1 MSLYFTEEHEFFR
14 KSFQDFLKKEV
25 VPHIDA
31 WEQTGTIDRFISVSY
46 THLRAHET

>member
-25 VPHIDA
+25 VPHIDT
-31 WEQTGTIDRFISVSY
+31 WEQTGTIDRFIW
-46 THLRAHET
+46 EKFGEMG